1 MSTRPVLLQV
11 PLTDVPLVSKRVCP
25 TLVFHDRPDNPY
37 RSIIPCT
44 SSPVVASAVV
54 AVAACHYT
62 QSLTGCP
69 LAALPLPIKLPGLA
83 LEAPINYYLQS
94 KGQCLKLIST
104 TLVRDQTTRG
114 DKSILIAVVL
124 LTILDIFE
132 SGSGTWSLHLEGAKR
147 LLDAGVTTDVSEW
160 DSSAR
165 NLLREAAM

>member
-1 MSTRPVLLQV
+1 MSTKPVLIQV
-11 PLTDVPLVSKRVCP
+11 PLTDVPSVSKRVCP

-37 RSIIPCT
+37 RCIIPCT

-69 LAALPLPIKLPGLA
+69 LAGLPLPTKSPSLA
-83 LEAPINYYLQS
+83 LEAPINSYLQS

-104 TLVRDQTTRG
+104 TLAKDQTTQG

-147 LLDAGVTTDVSEW
+147 LLNAGVTTDVSEW

-165 NLLREAAM
+165 NLLHEAAM

>member
-1 MSTRPVLLQV
+1 MSIRPVLLCM
-11 PLTDVPLVSKRVCP
+11 PFADLLSVSKRVCP

-44 SSPVVASAVV
+44 SSPVVASAVI

-62 QSLTGCP
+62 QSLIGCP
-69 LAALPLPIKLPGLA
+69 LAGLPLPTKVPGLA
-83 LEAPINYYLQS
+83 LEAPINSYLQS
-94 KGQCLKLIST
+94 KGQCLKLISD
-104 TLVRDQTTRG
+104 TLVRDQTARA

-132 SGSGTWSLHLEGAKR
+132 SGSGTWILHLEGAKR
-147 LLDAGVTTDVSEW
+147 LLDAGVMSDVSEW

-165 NLLREAAM
+165 NLLHEAAM